1 MSIHCRARLCTA
13 ALATLSAL
21 CACGAVAQTFR
32 LQCMTTGP
40 GGSEPLGD
48 RDGHALA
55 VSSGACR
62 VEGGPL
68 DGGVVTQQNIWEV
81 DKGVFTSLSADS
93 VTRVPGG
100 WAVFRGGAGT
110 LTVRMQD
117 GRPAG
122 WTGSGRGQ
130 YTLAVGRAA
139 PRAAKAVSWT
149 GQATGARTYVLDVTV
164 E

>member
-1 MSIHCRARLCTA
+1 MSIRCRARRCSA
-13 ALATLSAL
+13 ALATLWAL

-32 LQCMTTGP
+32 LHCMTTGP
-40 GGSEPLGD
+40 
-48 RDGHALA
+48 
-55 VSSGACR
+55 
-62 VEGGPL
+62 
-68 DGGVVTQQNIWEV
+68 
-81 DKGVFTSLSADS
+81 
-93 VTRVPGG
+93 
-100 WAVFRGGAGT
+100 

-149 GQATGARTYVLDVTV
+149 GQATGARTSVIDVTV